1 MPVHSIHDRRPAER
15 YDLIVIGSGAAG
27 LSSALSAAQ
36 MGLKVCVLEA
46 SEYIGGTSAWS
57 GGWMWIPQNHLAKAT
72 GIADSREQVLTYL
85 RSVANGRQLDPRI
98 NTFLDNAPKMAKHYE
113 ESSALEFLAGN
124 LVPDMQDLPGAV
136 TGGRSLYP
144 APYDARELGDALQY
158 LRPPRDI
165 LSFWHMGIGSFELR
179 DFYDALRKP
188 KSTWHVTKRITVHI
202 KDMLVHRRSMLL
214 QNGNALVA
222 RLLRSVLDLNVELFT
237 QVKIAQLTSRD
248 ARVDGVCL
256 SDEQTIAA
264 GAVVSAAGGFPHSEK
279 LQTELFKP
287 ENGAKHF
294 SAAVLENRGEIIEK
308 TRELGACVSTGF
320 TNAAAWAPV
329 SRVPNANGEYAHF
342 PHLLERG
349 KPGIIAVGPDGR
361 RFTNE
366 ANCYHQFQQGLFR
379 AYEMEQ
385 PFGWLIADAK
395 AFKRWGLGWAK
406 PAPVP
411 RGAALK
417 SGYLK
422 RAGTLSEL
430 AVLLELPADV
440 LEATVQRFNQFAVA
454 GVDED
459 FGRGESPYNRSAGD
473 FEYGPNPSLGAL
485 TQGPFYAVKLESG
498 SLGTFAGLQTNA
510 RTQVLNSEGQPIAG
524 LYAVGNE
531 AASIFNGDYPSGGIT
546 LGPAMTF
553 GYIAGRAVADDLNP
567 NAKSRGATMKYYEMI
582 TLKTVIFGAGKMA
595 DGIQAFLNEEG
606 AKGQLLGAW
615 FSDIGDLN
623 EVYLLRGFESMD
635 DLVAERTRI
644 RMAADPFNGG
654 DLLLNYSCDSYV
666 PLDFMP
672 PVEPGEYG
680 KVYEIRTYQPTLN
693 GLAPTIE
700 KWREAVPVREQY
712 SHLTCAMYSLD
723 GPTRFTQIWPY
734 ESANARAEARA
745 KSVADGNWPPA
756 GGPAF
761 LRPEMKS
768 TLAIPMAFSPL
779 K

>member
-1 MPVHSIHDRRPAER
+1 MPVHSIHERRPAQH

-36 MGLKVCVLEA
+36 QGLKVCVLEV

-57 GGWMWIPQNHLAKAT
+57 GGWMWIPQNHLAKAA
-72 GIADSREQVLTYL
+72 GVADSREQVLTYL

-98 NTFLDNAPKMAKHYE
+98 DTFLDNAPKMAKHYE
-113 ESSALEFLAGN
+113 ESSALAFLPGN
-124 LVPDMQDLPGAV
+124 VVPDMQDLPGALK
-136 TGGRSLYP
+136 GGRSLYP
-144 APYDARELGDALQY
+144 APYDARELGDALKY

-179 DFYDALRKP
+179 DFYDVLRKP
-188 KSTWHVTKRITVHI
+188 KSTWYVTKRITVHI
-202 KDMLVHRRSMLL
+202 KDMLVHRRTMLL

-222 RLLRSVLDLNVELFT
+222 RLLRSVLDLDVELLT
-237 QVKIAQLTSRD
+237 QVKIVELTSSD
-248 ARVDGVCL
+248 ARVDGVRL
-256 SDEQTIAA
+256 SDGQTIAT
-264 GAVVSAAGGFPHSEK
+264 GAVLSAAGGFPHSEK
-279 LQTELFKP
+279 LQKELFKP
-287 ENGAKHF
+287 ENGAQHF

-308 TRELGACVSTGF
+308 ARELGASVSTGF
-320 TNAAAWAPV
+320 ANAAAWAPV
-329 SRVPNANGEYAHF
+329 SRVPQGTGTLANF
-342 PHLLERG
+342 PHLLERN
-349 KPGIIAVGPDGR
+349 KPGIIAVGPDGK

-366 ANCYHQFQQGLFR
+366 ANCYHQFQQGLFST
-379 AYEMEQ
+379 YQSEH
-385 PFGWLIADAK
+385 PFSWLITDAK
-395 AFKRWGLGWAK
+395 AFRRWGLGWAK

-411 RGAALK
+411 YGAALK
-417 SGYLK
+417 SGYLR
-422 RAGTLSEL
+422 RAGTLTEL
-430 AVLLELPADV
+430 ASLIGLPAQTLV
-440 LEATVQRFNQFAVA
+440 QTVERFNQFATQ
-454 GVDED
+454 GVDAD
-459 FGRGESPYNRSAGD
+459 FGRGESAYNRFSSGD
-473 FEYGPNPSLGAL
+473 ESEPNPSLGGL
-485 TQGPFYAVKLESG
+485 TQGPYFAVKLESG

-510 RTQVLNSEGQPIAG
+510 RTQVLNSEGQHIAG

-553 GYIAGRAVADDLNP
+553 GYIAGRAVADDLKP
-567 NAKSRGATMKYYEMI
+567 NAKSRGVTMKYYEMI

-606 AKGQLLGAW
+606 EKGQLLGAW

-644 RMAADPFNGG
+644 RMSADPFNGG

-672 PVEPGEYG
+672 PLEPGEYG

-756 GGPAF
+756 GGPSF

>member
-1 MPVHSIHDRRPAER
+1 MPVHSIHERRPAER

-36 MGLKVCVLEA
+36 QGLKVCVLEV

-57 GGWMWIPQNHLAKAT
+57 GGWMWIPQNHMAKAAS
-72 GIADSREQVLTYL
+72 IADSREQVLTYL
-85 RSVANGRQLDPRI
+85 RAVANGRALDPRI

-113 ESSALEFLAGN
+113 ESSALAFLPGN
-124 LVPDMQDLPGAV
+124 VVPDMQNLPGASN
-136 TGGRSLYP
+136 GGRSLYP
-144 APYDARELGDALQY
+144 APYDARELRDALKY

-179 DFYDALRKP
+179 DFYNVLRKP

-202 KDMLVHRRSMLL
+202 KDMLVHRRTMLL

-222 RLLRSVLDLNVELFT
+222 RLLRSVLDLEVELFT
-237 QVKIAQLTSRD
+237 QVNVEQLLSSEG
-248 ARVDGVCL
+248 RVEGVRINEGQVIR
-256 SDEQTIAA
+256 S
-264 GAVVSAAGGFPHSEK
+264 GAVLSAAGGFPHSEK
-279 LQTELFKP
+279 LQAELFKP
-287 ENGAKHF
+287 QNGTKHY
-294 SAAVLENRGEIIEK
+294 SAAVLENRGEMIEK
-308 TRELGACVSTGF
+308 ARYLGAAISTEF
-320 TNAAAWAPV
+320 ANAAAWAPV
-329 SRVPNANGEYAHF
+329 SRVPQGSGGLAHF
-342 PHLLERG
+342 PHLLERN
-349 KPGIIAVGPDGR
+349 KPGIIAVGPDGK

-366 ANCYHQFQQGLFR
+366 ANCYHQFQQGLFNT
-379 AYEMEQ
+379 YQSEQ
-385 PFGWLIADAK
+385 PFCWLIADAK
-395 AFKRWGLGWAK
+395 AFRRWGLGWAK

-411 RGAALK
+411 YGAALK

-422 RAGTLSEL
+422 RANSISEL
-430 AVLLELPADV
+430 ASLLELPAQT
-440 LEATVQRFNQFAVA
+440 LAATVERFNQFAIK

-459 FGRGESPYNRSAGD
+459 FGRGASTYNRFSSGD
-473 FEYGPNPSLGAL
+473 ENQPNPSLGAL
-485 TQGPFYAVKLESG
+485 TQEPYFAVKVESG
-498 SLGTFAGLQTNA
+498 SLGTFAGLRTNA
-510 RTQVLNSEGQPIAG
+510 RTQVLNKEGQPITG

-553 GYIAGRAVADDLNP
+553 GYIAGKAVAEDLNP

-734 ESANARAEARA
+734 ESANARAEARG